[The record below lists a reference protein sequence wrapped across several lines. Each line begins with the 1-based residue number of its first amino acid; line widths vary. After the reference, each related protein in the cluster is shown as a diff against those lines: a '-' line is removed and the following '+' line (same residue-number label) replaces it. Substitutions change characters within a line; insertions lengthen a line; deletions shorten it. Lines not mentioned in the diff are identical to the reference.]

1 MAFSIKDISQLGPAA
16 QKQIMEKLKADAR
29 EQAAIKKGKYHNE
42 PTERVMGDGSVH
54 KFPSKKEAARY
65 DELMA
70 LYKAGKIS
78 DLRLQPQFTLQ
89 ESYITAEG
97 KRIRAIRY
105 DADFSYINVAT
116 GEYVVE
122 DAKGIQTPVYKMKK
136 KLMADKFGIE
146 VKEV

>member
-1 MAFSIKDISQLGPAA
+1 MAFSLKDITALGPAA
-16 QKQIMEKLKADAR
+16 QKQILEKLEADAR
-29 EQAAIKKGKYHNE
+29 VEKAKKQGKYHNE
-42 PTERVMGDGSVH
+42 PTERVMESGGVH

-65 DELMA
+65 DKLMA
-70 LYKAGKIS
+70 LYKAGVIK

-97 KRIRAIRY
+97 RRIRAIRY
-105 DADFSYINVAT
+105 DADFSYVVVAT

-136 KLMADKFGIE
+136 KLMADKYGIE